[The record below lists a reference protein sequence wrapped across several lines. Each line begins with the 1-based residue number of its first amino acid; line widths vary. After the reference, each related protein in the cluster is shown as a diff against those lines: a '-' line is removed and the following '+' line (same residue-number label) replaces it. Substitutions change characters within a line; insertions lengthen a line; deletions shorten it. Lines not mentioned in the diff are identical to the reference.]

1 MSVENLLKAIMV
13 RDEPC
18 LVGKYKIS
26 DEIKSHNVWSEY
38 GDTSKRDKPV
48 KFLNGSEVATGGRL
62 QSVISEDGTEQS
74 IKDVLEEDEQEFLR
88 IVEAYVAWIGRF
100 PSATK
105 ERDFM
110 SDLDVV
116 KNSKLAKLSLDDFDS
131 IFNTIYLKLSALAG
145 GVNLQKAG
153 LIK

>member
-1 MSVENLLKAIMV
+1 MPSLRGEGSIRCIKCLAGMSVENLLKAIMV

-100 PSATK
+100 PSAQRTRLH
-105 ERDFM
+105 ER
-110 SDLDVV
+110 SRRRQ
-116 KNSKLAKLSLDDFDS
+116 KLKTCQIIA
-131 IFNTIYLKLSALAG
+131 
-145 GVNLQKAG
+145 
-153 LIK
+153 